1 MSPRDEQARGREQPA
16 AEGTAEERAVRQY
29 ETLLHRL
36 SHLAESL
43 GTARDHLTI
52 FRDLRDFAIVSVP
65 CIGIFLSLYDA
76 ERDAGRSVLVSSHVM
91 SFVERVSDRIGV
103 MRAGRLVAEGTPE
116 ELRTQAAQGDVPFED
131 VFFRLVK

>member
-1 MSPRDEQARGREQPA
+1 MSPTDEQAK
-16 AEGTAEERAVRQY
+16 GTAEERAVRQY

-65 CIGIFLSLYDA
+65 CIGIFISLYDA
-76 ERDAGRSVLVSSHVM
+76 ERDVRTAEYAWGDEAEVDVSELPPMPVTK
-91 SFVERVSDRIGV
+91 
-103 MRAGRLVAEGTPE
+103 EGPNSQAV
-116 ELRTQAAQGDVPFED
+116 RTRQVVITNDYWRMKQAQGQ
-131 VFFRLVK
+131 LS